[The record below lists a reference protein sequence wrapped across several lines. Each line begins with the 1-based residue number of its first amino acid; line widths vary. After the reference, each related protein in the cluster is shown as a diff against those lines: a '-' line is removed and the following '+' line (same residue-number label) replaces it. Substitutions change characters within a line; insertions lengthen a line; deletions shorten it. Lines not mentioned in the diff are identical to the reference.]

1 MSFVQITP
9 VETHSVRW
17 RSDALIPKEGMLQ
30 EGMLHFPIETLG
42 VLTPFR
48 EQVLSYLYRTTLGL
62 SNGLLESAIVE
73 AVSETD
79 EGDSLHLHL
88 ALTINMDWEELDKLH
103 DEILSRIAAWSED
116 WQDDKQE
123 EYGRWIYFSLTPSRI

>member
-1 MSFVQITP
+1 
-9 VETHSVRW
+9 
-17 RSDALIPKEGMLQ
+17 
-30 EGMLHFPIETLG
+30 MLHFPIETLG